1 MKGATWG
8 GIIESIK
15 KLRSDMGAEY
25 VSLTFDKDDL
35 TIAISITKRDHEED
49 KHE

>member
-8 GIIESIK
+8 GIVESMK
-15 KLRSDMGAEY
+15 KLRHDTGAEI

-35 TIAISITKRDHEED
+35 TISISVAKHDHGED
-49 KHE
+49 THE